1 MLNSFGSLKATG
13 SFWSD
18 EWRGGFE
25 SSGVTLCKGWGEIR
39 PKGTG
44 LDTQQETRHTRRTE
58 RTRMPGVETRYKP
71 TLEPVSLRPH
81 ITSQI
86 NSAGV

>member
-1 MLNSFGSLKATG
+1 MGQGGETFVLNSFGSLKATG

-39 PKGTG
+39 PKGMG
-44 LDTQQETRHTRRTE
+44 LDT
-58 RTRMPGVETRYKP
+58 P
-71 TLEPVSLRPH
+71 
-81 ITSQI
+81 
-86 NSAGV
+86 A

>member
-1 MLNSFGSLKATG
+1 MGQGGETFVLNSFGSLKATG

-39 PKGTG
+39 PKGMG
-44 LDTQQETRHTRRTE
+44 LDTPAWDQAHMQKRADEHARGGNE
-58 RTRMPGVETRYKP
+58 
-71 TLEPVSLRPH
+71 
-81 ITSQI
+81 IQ
-86 NSAGV
+86 A